1 MEANRGSSKEKRS
14 DCPLLSRLPAPA
26 GVLVIMDAGIASEE
40 NLQWLITNNYHHLV
54 VSRERKR
61 DIAME
66 QTRVIESAGCDQIH
80 LQRQPG
86 EHPLLVKGSAS
97 CSLVGG
103 GSEKVDG
110 SWTPRS

>member
-1 MEANRGSSKEKRS
+1 
-14 DCPLLSRLPAPA
+14 
-26 GVLVIMDAGIASEE
+26 MDAGIASEE

-54 VSRERKR
+54 VSRETKR

-86 EHPLLVKGSAS
+86 EHPLSVKGSAS